1 MKFYYIRHG
10 QTDWNLAEKMQ
21 GGQTEKDLNEKGV
34 KQAIET
40 REKLKNIEYD
50 ILICSPM
57 NRAIQ
62 TAQIINE
69 GRNVPIIID
78 ERLRERKLGEME
90 GNPITEKC
98 EKEIWSYDLN
108 TKIVNGEDL
117 YEFETRVL
125 KFIEEIKTKYKDKSV
140 LVVAHGGV
148 AKIVKAY
155 LYGKPKDNNLDNYQM
170 ENCEVIKAE
179 L

>member
-10 QTDWNLAEKMQ
+10 QTDWNLDEKMQ

-155 LYGKPKDNNLDNYQM
+155 LYGKPKDNNLDNYKM

>member
-78 ERLRERKLGEME
+78 ERLRERRLGEME

-98 EKEIWSYDLN
+98 
-108 TKIVNGEDL
+108 
-117 YEFETRVL
+117 
-125 KFIEEIKTKYKDKSV
+125 
-140 LVVAHGGV
+140 
-148 AKIVKAY
+148 
-155 LYGKPKDNNLDNYQM
+155 
-170 ENCEVIKAE
+170 
-179 L
+179 

>member
-155 LYGKPKDNNLDNYQM
+155 LYGKPKDNNLDNYKM